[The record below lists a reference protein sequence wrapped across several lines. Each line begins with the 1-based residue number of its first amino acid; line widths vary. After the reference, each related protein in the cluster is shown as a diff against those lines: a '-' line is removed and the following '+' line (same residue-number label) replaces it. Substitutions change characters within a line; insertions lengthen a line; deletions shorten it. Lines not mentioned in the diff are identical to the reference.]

1 MSFQSTIQQN
11 SSYHPR
17 KKNNFPSEDDIEQ
30 MEHKYPFKA
39 NIRLNNTSINEKQI
53 SLNVRRPSEFNNIEA
68 RIAFDPEYKQRLL
81 YAKQASK
88 TSNPKTGEE
97 KKR

>member
-1 MSFQSTIQQN
+1 MSFQSTIQN
-11 SSYHPR
+11 SSYPR
-17 KKNNFPSEDDIEQ
+17 KKNNFPSEDEIEQ

-39 NIRLNNTSINEKQI
+39 SIRLDNTSINEKQVN
-53 SLNVRRPSEFNNIEA
+53 LNVRRPSEFNNIEA

-88 TSNPKTGEE
+88 TPNPKAGEE